1 MTMARHDSR
10 GADGAY
16 AMLKNLAYTKSWANV
31 NIALRTILPGHFP
44 DADESLLLAY
54 RAMDAGLSDDK
65 PLAVILM
72 HRRAQTPV
80 CANPYVHKPARPASH
95 SVAYRC
101 VGLDEGIVQALNVL
115 AIERNMPQQGFY
127 DAIRRRPCMAIPK
140 LAMLWDFIGQKE
152 YGQNDELA
160 KYVRNEIRTC
170 AIPLCE
176 HVREAWPEHDKF
188 ITTIRPELE
197 AQISS

>member
-1 MTMARHDSR
+1 MAGYDRR
-10 GADGAY
+10 GTDGAY
-16 AMLKNLAYTKSWANV
+16 AMLKNLAYAKSWANV
-31 NIALRTILPGHFP
+31 NVALRTILPGHFP

-72 HRRAQTPV
+72 HRRAQAPA
-80 CANPYVHKPARPASH
+80 CANPYVQKPARPASH

-101 VGLDEGIVQALNVL
+101 IGLDEDVVQALNVL

-127 DAIRRRPCMAIPK
+127 DAIRRRPYTAIPK
-140 LAMLWDFIGQKE
+140 LAMLWDFVTRNE
-152 YGQNDELA
+152 YGQNEELA
-160 KYVRNEIRTC
+160 KYVRNEIRAC

-176 HVREAWPEHDKF
+176 HVRGTWPEHAKF
-188 ITTIRPELE
+188 INTIRPELE
-197 AQISS
+197 AQISP

>member
-1 MTMARHDSR
+1 MARYDR
-10 GADGAY
+10 QEANGAY
-16 AMLKNLAYTKSWANV
+16 AMLKNLAYAKSWANV
-31 NIALRTILPGHFP
+31 NVALRTILPGHFP

-80 CANPYVHKPARPASH
+80 CANQGTRSPARPASR

-101 VGLDEGIVQALNVL
+101 VGFESDVVQALNIL
-115 AIERNMPQQGFY
+115 AIERNMPLQNFY
-127 DAIRRRPCMAIPK
+127 GAIRRRPCTAIPK
-140 LAMLWDFIGQKE
+140 LAMLWDFVARNGHGQDE
-152 YGQNDELA
+152 ELA
-160 KYVRNEIRTC
+160 KYVRDEIRAC

-176 HVREAWPEHDKF
+176 HVRGTWPEHAKF
-188 ITTIRPELE
+188 IAAIRHELE
-197 AQISS
+197 AMISS